1 MTIRRIAATL
11 LLLYVMLHAALLS
24 YDFSHPDVWL
34 KADRANERVAQI
46 GEFPQVNGWRAQFDY
61 VGHHGAPG
69 DYLIQV
75 ALYDLGGLAS
85 MLLAQVTLCVLSVV
99 CVYRMAG
106 IVLGNGRLPLLVA
119 SVYALLPQTLIF
131 PHQLSAEAW
140 FVPLVVFG
148 FYATTRWFST
158 RAPRT
163 AFLSGLYWA
172 AATLT
177 RPTVLPFAL
186 LSALALP
193 RGSGGNSRA
202 PYFLALL
209 IPVVVWMI
217 TVHAH
222 TGKWSL
228 GEGTSASVGNNLM
241 LKARFI
247 SDTFPA
253 EAREKARQRHIEPAR
268 NRDGLLTPLEYA
280 RFCADYVGPCTSQVM
295 QDALNFFFKSGIERV
310 TLDYLGLLS
319 EQERIETQRAH
330 TGSSR
335 GWAQEVR
342 RRGALA
348 AAQSYFAKYPVVV
361 GASLLAALA
370 FAIVTLFYVVGAVDA
385 LAGLLKHSVDDRR
398 LILALLAV
406 FPLYLFAASSVVS
419 SMQSRHRAAAEF
431 AMLIVAGNGLQ
442 AWKRRSRR
450 YRGSAGRA
458 ATVPAADAAG
468 GVLDRIDKAT
478 MPSRTANQSVAS

>member
-24 YDFSHPDVWL
+24 YDFNHPDVWL

-46 GEFPQVNGWRAQFDY
+46 GEFPQVNGWRAQLDY
-61 VGHHGAPG
+61 VGHHGSPG

-75 ALYDLGGLAS
+75 ALYDLGGFAS

-106 IVLGNGRLPLLVA
+106 TVLGNGRLPLLITA
-119 SVYALLPQTLIF
+119 AYALLPQTLIF

-148 FYATTRWFST
+148 FYYTTRWFST

-172 AATLT
+172 GATLT

-186 LSALALP
+186 LSALVLP
-193 RGSGGNSRA
+193 RGSRGSSRA
-202 PYFLALL
+202 PYYLALV
-209 IPVVVWMI
+209 IPVVAWVI
-217 TVHAH
+217 TVHAY

-247 SDTFPA
+247 SDTFPG
-253 EAREKARQRHIEPAR
+253 EAREKALQRYIEPAR
-268 NRDGLLTPLEYA
+268 NRDGLLSPVEYV
-280 RFCADYVGPCTSQVM
+280 RFCADYAGPCASQVV
-295 QDALNFFFKSGIERV
+295 QDALNFFLKSGIERV
-310 TLDYLGLLS
+310 TLDYLGLLP

-330 TGSSR
+330 AGSSR

-342 RRGALA
+342 KRGALA
-348 AAQSYFAKYPVVV
+348 ATQFYLAKYPVVV

-370 FAIVTLFYVVGAVDA
+370 FGIVTLFYVAGAVDA
-385 LAGLLKHSVDDRR
+385 LIGLLKHTVDDRR

-431 AMLIVAGNGLQ
+431 AMLIVAGNGLRV
-442 AWKRRSRR
+442 WKRWGQR
-450 YRGSAGRA
+450 YRGSTERA
-458 ATVPAADAAG
+458 ATVPAADTAG
-468 GVLDRIDKAT
+468 GVLDRIDKAMT
-478 MPSRTANQSVAS
+478 PSRTANQRVAS

>member
-11 LLLYVMLHAALLS
+11 LLLYVMLHAALLA
-24 YDFSHPDVWL
+24 YDFNHPDVWL

-46 GEFPQVNGWRAQFDY
+46 GEFPQVNGWRAQLDY
-61 VGHHGAPG
+61 VGRHGAPG

-75 ALYDLGGLAS
+75 ALYDLGGFAS
-85 MLLAQVTLCVLSVV
+85 MLLAQVALCVLSVV
-99 CVYRMAG
+99 CVYRMARA
-106 IVLGNGRLPLLVA
+106 VLGDGRLPLLVA
-119 SVYALLPQTLIF
+119 SLYALLPQTLIF

-148 FYATTRWFST
+148 FYCTTRWFST

-172 AATLT
+172 GATLT

-193 RGSGGNSRA
+193 RRSGRNSWA
-202 PYFLALL
+202 PYYLALV
-209 IPVVVWMI
+209 IPVLAWVI
-217 TVHAH
+217 TVHAY

-241 LKARFI
+241 LKAQFI

-253 EAREKARQRHIEPAR
+253 EAREKARQRHIEPAL
-268 NRDGLLTPLEYA
+268 NRDGLLRPAEYA
-280 RFCADYVGPCTSQVM
+280 RFCADYVGPCTSQVL
-295 QDALNFFFKSGIERV
+295 QDALNFFFKSGIERI
-310 TLDYLGLLS
+310 TLDYLGLLP

-330 TGSSR
+330 VGSSR

-348 AAQSYFAKYPVVV
+348 ATEFYLAKYPVVV
-361 GASLLAALA
+361 GASLLSALA
-370 FAIVTLFYVVGAVDA
+370 FGIVTLIYAAGALDA
-385 LAGLLKHSVDDRR
+385 LVGLIKHTVDDRR

-406 FPLYLFAASSVVS
+406 FPPYLFAASSVVS

-431 AMLIVAGNGLQ
+431 AMLIVAGNGLRV
-442 AWKRRSRR
+442 WKRWRKR
-450 YRGSAGRA
+450 YRGSAERA
-458 ATVPAADAAG
+458 ATAPAAAAAG
-468 GVLDRIDKAT
+468 GSPDRIDKAT
-478 MPSRTANQSVAS
+478 IPSSTANQSVAS